1 MGDQA
6 AVQQFFLEEVQKGED
21 LLAQGQLIPACRS

>member
-21 LLAQGQLIPACRS
+21 LLAQGQFYIS